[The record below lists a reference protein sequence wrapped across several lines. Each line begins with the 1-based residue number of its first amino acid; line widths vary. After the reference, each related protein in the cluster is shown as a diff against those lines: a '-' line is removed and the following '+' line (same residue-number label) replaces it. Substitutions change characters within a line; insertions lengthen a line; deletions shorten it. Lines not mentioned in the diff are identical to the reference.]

1 MAQNGVE
8 HQFINN
14 NSSSIPSPIFSQHPR
29 NPEPIFNN
37 NNNNNNIINNNNNNN
52 NSFSIPQMSYSPYRN
67 SNNVNGSGSTIS
79 AGSNDRLYNF
89 QNEERNFP
97 VTNNENTP
105 YNSRALDSES
115 QQLNNINNNYDDD
128 SDENSTKKKRFFRNF
143 RNVRNRRKTCCFIC
157 CGVTILLA
165 IIFILLAIFVIAPSI
180 AQGAVTGSKLAF
192 SSVSLTNLTEDSFL
206 MKVSGEVTNTG
217 PLAATIE
224 VPDGVSVSWENL
236 LIGNMPLDTISA
248 APFVGARIES
258 TQTFKISN
266 KTAFSQFNKFMLT
279 EKEFTWHLEGVASVK
294 AAGLNLQNIIL
305 SKDITMGGM
314 QNFPSVT
321 IDSFNAPSEDP
332 QGGIV
337 VEIVSTMG
345 NPSPISVQLGDL
357 TFDIQYLNRTIG
369 EVSATNITLL
379 QGDNKLNLNGRLIP
393 QNTTESLA
401 AVSDLFSKYIAG
413 QNATTDVVAKLV
425 KPNNNTEPVSWLQSA
440 FLGTRLSVVLAGP
453 QNLTVISGVTINTLD
468 LDFLTDNPYIPMA
481 ASPSLTASFSIPFGF
496 PLSMKKISQDITM
509 FDGATNLAKLSTPYT
524 DSSGNTTTG
533 IIKSSFAP
541 TQFQVTSGSES
552 TFDDFSKK
560 LTTDP
565 KVDLVMKGVASSIAS
580 TPVGDVEIKGIKF
593 SVNSSL
599 EGLQGLKT
607 KPALVNSLKV
617 VGGTT
622 DMMLINLSVT
632 LFNPSNV
639 KINMGDINFD
649 LYFKEERLGKVLMKN
664 YVLDRGENTG
674 NVVAQFAPKTDD
686 ALKAGRDLLNN
697 FMAGK
702 PNDLGIKGILG
713 STTISP
719 LKKALASLELE
730 TSMPGLKSDKNV
742 ILKARF
748 AIGLN
753 TIFDSKGT
761 ASIDAFNPLDATIKF
776 LKIQSTISS
785 EGNLIGTIDE
795 DLTSAPVVIEPKQ
808 SVTTKDF
815 ELKLKITAAALK
827 SLFESIK
834 GDLFTDISSTIL
846 VAIGD
851 YQTTID
857 YVQNKVSTGL
867 GKGGD
872 GGPI

>member
-1 MAQNGVE
+1 
-8 HQFINN
+8 
-14 NSSSIPSPIFSQHPR
+14 
-29 NPEPIFNN
+29 
-37 NNNNNNIINNNNNNN
+37 
-52 NSFSIPQMSYSPYRN
+52 MSYNPYRN

-89 QNEERNFP
+89 QNEERNSP

-115 QQLNNINNNYDDD
+115 
-128 SDENSTKKKRFFRNF
+128 
-143 RNVRNRRKTCCFIC
+143 
-157 CGVTILLA
+157 
-165 IIFILLAIFVIAPSI
+165 
-180 AQGAVTGSKLAF
+180 AVTGSKLAF

-294 AAGLNLQNIIL
+294 AAGLNLQNIVL
-305 SKDITMGGM
+305 SKDITMG
-314 QNFPSVT
+314 
-321 IDSFNAPSEDP
+321 DP

-337 VEIVSTMG
+337 VQIVSTMG

-357 TFDIQYLNRTIG
+357 TFDIQYLNHTIG

-393 QNTTESLA
+393 QNTTDSLA
-401 AVSDLFSKYIAG
+401 AVSDLFSKFIAG

-425 KPNNNTEPVSWLQSA
+425 KPDNNTEPVSWLQSA

-453 QNLTVISGVTINTLD
+453 QNLSVITGVTINTLD

-524 DSSGNTTTG
+524 DASGNTTTG

-541 TQFQVTSGSES
+541 TPFQVTSGSENA
-552 TFDDFSKK
+552 FDDFSKK

-565 KVDLVMKGVASSIAS
+565 KVDLVMKGVANSIAS

-599 EGLQGLKT
+599 DGLQGLKT
-607 KPALVNSLKV
+607 KAALVNSLKV

-622 DMMLINLSVT
+622 DMMLIDLSVT

-649 LYFKEERLGKVLMKN
+649 LYFKEKQLGKVLMKN

-686 ALKAGRDLLNN
+686 ALKVGRDLLNN

-702 PNDLGIKGILG
+702 PNDLGIQGTLE
-713 STTISP
+713 STTISS
-719 LKKALASLELE
+719 LKKALSSLELE

-761 ASIDAFNPLDATIKF
+761 ASIDAFNPLDTTIKF
-776 LKIQSTISS
+776 LKIQSTITS

-815 ELKLKITAAALK
+815 ELKLKITPAALK

-857 YVQNKVSTGL
+857 YVSTGL